1 MKIVYL
7 YSSLAVVGGVER
19 ILVDKMNYLVRE
31 CGEEVYI
38 ITSDQGMHRVPYQLD
53 ERVHF
58 MDMNI
63 RFHTQYQYDI
73 VRRQWI
79 RWWMNREYDTKL
91 RKALAEIQPD
101 IIVCMTAQHVR
112 RLLRVKGHIPL
123 VVESHVNF
131 SHIDS
136 RWHLLQNR
144 MNNYWIGKAEAVVTL
159 TEGDAKDWRRVSK
172 HVHVIPNMVHLNES
186 GKYSECVNKR
196 AVFVGRLVE
205 QKGLPELLKVWQLVH
220 KKYPD
225 WQLDIYGEGNMFN
238 DQCSMFNVHIHP
250 PVSNIFEKY
259 MESSMLL
266 LTSVYEP
273 FGLVM
278 PEAMS
283 CGIPVVA
290 FDSPH
295 GPATIITDGE
305 DGFLVGNRDSQVF
318 ADRVC
323 QLIEDQELRQRM
335 GRKAVQSSQ
344 RFTADKIMPQ
354 WKALFSS
361 LTSKEPSPER
371 KG

>member
-1 MKIVYL
+1 MKIIYL
-7 YSSLAVVGGVER
+7 YSSLAVVGGIER
-19 ILVDKMNYLVRE
+19 ILVDKMNYLSCE

-38 ITSDQGMHRVPYQLD
+38 ITSDQGMHRVPYYLD

-63 RFHTQYQYDI
+63 RFYTQYRYGI

-79 RWWMNREYDTKL
+79 RWWMNREYDAQL
-91 RKALAEIQPD
+91 RMALAEIQPD

-136 RWHLLQNR
+136 WWHLLQNR
-144 MNNYWIGKAEAVVTL
+144 INNYWIGKAEAVVTL
-159 TEGDAKDWRRVSK
+159 TEGDAKEWRRVSK

-186 GKYSECVNKR
+186 GRYSECVNKR
-196 AVFVGRLVE
+196 AIFVGRLVE

-220 KKYPD
+220 RKYPD
-225 WQLDIYGEGNMFN
+225 WQLDIYGEGKMDSILEMNLY
-238 DQCSMFNVHIHP
+238 VHSPI
-250 PVSNIFEKY
+250 SNIFEKY
-259 MESSMLL
+259 IESSMLL

-305 DGFLVGNRDSQVF
+305 DGFLVKNRDCQVF
-318 ADRVC
+318 ADRVS

-335 GRKAVQSSQ
+335 GKNAVQSSQ
-344 RFTADKIMPQ
+344 RFSAEKIMPM
-354 WKALFSS
+354 WKELFEK
-361 LTSKEPSPER
+361 LTLS
-371 KG
+371 

>member
-7 YSSLAVVGGVER
+7 YPSLALWGGIER
-19 ILVDKMNYLVRE
+19 ILVDKMNYLSCE

-38 ITSDQGMHRVPYQLD
+38 ITSDQGMHRVPYYLD

-63 RFHTQYQYDI
+63 RFYTQYRYGI

-79 RWWMNREYDTKL
+79 RWWMNREYDAQL
-91 RKALAEIQPD
+91 RMALAEIQPD

-136 RWHLLQNR
+136 WWHLLQNR
-144 MNNYWIGKAEAVVTL
+144 INNYWIGKAEAVVTL
-159 TEGDAKDWRRVSK
+159 TEGDAKEWRRVSK
-172 HVHVIPNMVHLNES
+172 HVHIIPNMVHLNES
-186 GKYSECVNKR
+186 GRYSECVNKR
-196 AVFVGRLVE
+196 AIFVGRLVE

-220 KKYPD
+220 RKYPD
-225 WQLDIYGEGNMFN
+225 WQLDIYGEGKMDSILEMNLY
-238 DQCSMFNVHIHP
+238 VHSPI
-250 PVSNIFEKY
+250 SNIFEKY

-305 DGFLVGNRDSQVF
+305 DGFLVKNRDCQVF
-318 ADRVC
+318 ADRVS

-335 GRKAVQSSQ
+335 GKNAVQSSQ
-344 RFTADKIMPQ
+344 RFSAEKIMPM
-354 WKALFSS
+354 WKELFEK
-361 LTSKEPSPER
+361 LTLS
-371 KG
+371 

>member
-7 YSSLAVVGGVER
+7 YPSLALWGGIER
-19 ILVDKMNYLVRE
+19 ILVDKMNYLSCE

-38 ITSDQGMHRVPYQLD
+38 ITSDQGMHRVPYYLD

-63 RFHTQYQYDI
+63 RFYTQYRYGI

-79 RWWMNREYDTKL
+79 RWWMNREYDAQL
-91 RKALAEIQPD
+91 RMALAEIQPD

-136 RWHLLQNR
+136 WWHLLQNR
-144 MNNYWIGKAEAVVTL
+144 INNYWIGKAEAVVTL
-159 TEGDAKDWRRVSK
+159 TEGDAKEWRRVSK

-186 GKYSECVNKR
+186 GRYSECVNKR
-196 AVFVGRLVE
+196 AIFVGRLVE

-220 KKYPD
+220 RKYPD
-225 WQLDIYGEGNMFN
+225 WQLDIYGEGKMDSILEMNLY
-238 DQCSMFNVHIHP
+238 VHSPI
-250 PVSNIFEKY
+250 SNIFEKY

-305 DGFLVGNRDSQVF
+305 DGFLVKNRDCQVF
-318 ADRVC
+318 ADRVS

-335 GRKAVQSSQ
+335 GKNAVQSSQ
-344 RFTADKIMPQ
+344 RFSAEKIMPM
-354 WKALFSS
+354 WKELFEK
-361 LTSKEPSPER
+361 LTSS
-371 KG
+371 